1 MITAKSP
8 DTAIASPAWPS
19 ETARSRAI
27 GVRRL
32 TGMNSNPTRRKVRS
46 ERQVTAAHGVAARSA
61 EGVSPV
67 SVRWPCRALLSVAGL
82 DSQAGLGATSSYNLH
97 VVVNGDSPMPRD
109 EFSEMRAFLEVA
121 RERSFTR
128 AAAKLGVTR
137 SALSHTIRALEE
149 RLGIR
154 LLSRTTRDVAPTA
167 AGERLV
173 ESIEPHFEGIAA
185 EISAISALR
194 DKPSGHVRIVC
205 PDDAIDMV
213 FRPRLPAFLRDYPDI
228 NVELV
233 VDNGFTN
240 IVERQFDAGVRL
252 GEAIA
257 RDMVAVRIGADVRYA
272 VVGSP
277 DYFARRSAPGSP
289 QDLTDHNCIN
299 LRLPTSGAIYAWE
312 FKKDGTRVQRSC
324 GWPIDAEQY
333 RPGA

>member
-1 MITAKSP
+1 
-8 DTAIASPAWPS
+8 
-19 ETARSRAI
+19 
-27 GVRRL
+27 
-32 TGMNSNPTRRKVRS
+32 
-46 ERQVTAAHGVAARSA
+46 
-61 EGVSPV
+61 
-67 SVRWPCRALLSVAGL
+67 
-82 DSQAGLGATSSYNLH
+82 
-97 VVVNGDSPMPRD
+97 MPRD

-128 AAAKLGVTR
+128 AAAKLGITR

-167 AGERLV
+167 AGQRLV
-173 ESIEPHFEGIAA
+173 EGIEPHFESIAA

-205 PDDAIDMV
+205 PDDAVNLV
-213 FRPRLPAFLRDYPDI
+213 FRPKLQAFLRDYPDVQ
-228 NVELV
+228 VELII
-233 VDNGFTN
+233 DNGFTN

-257 RDMVAVRIGADVRYA
+257 RDMVAVRIGPDVAYT

-277 DYFARRSAPGSP
+277 DYFARCAAPKSP

-299 LRLPTSGAIYAWE
+299 LRLPTSGALYAWE
-312 FKKDGTRVQRSC
+312 FRKGTREFSVRVDGQLTLNNIAPALDAALDGIGLAYAPKDLVQPYLERGQLQEVLVDWSPTFH
-324 GWPIDAEQY
+324 GYHLYYPSRRNPSPAFSAFVEAFRH
-333 RPGA
+333 RPR

>member
-1 MITAKSP
+1 
-8 DTAIASPAWPS
+8 
-19 ETARSRAI
+19 
-27 GVRRL
+27 
-32 TGMNSNPTRRKVRS
+32 
-46 ERQVTAAHGVAARSA
+46 
-61 EGVSPV
+61 
-67 SVRWPCRALLSVAGL
+67 
-82 DSQAGLGATSSYNLH
+82 
-97 VVVNGDSPMPRD
+97 MPRD

-154 LLSRTTRDVAPTA
+154 LLSRTTRDVATTA

-173 ESIEPHFEGIAA
+173 ESIEPHFESIAA

-213 FRPRLPAFLRDYPDI
+213 FRPRLPAFLREYPDI
-228 NVELV
+228 NVELII
-233 VDNGFTN
+233 DNGFTN

-257 RDMVAVRIGADVRYA
+257 RDMVAVRIGPDVRYA

-277 DYFARRSAPGSP
+277 DYFARCSAPRSP
-289 QDLTDHNCIN
+289 QDLTVHNCIN

-312 FKKDGTRVQRSC
+312 FKKDAHEFSVRVDGQLTLNNVGPALDAALDGVGLTYAPKKLIRPYVESGQLQEVLADWCPTFQGYHLYYPSRRHLSPAFGAFIEALRYRS
-324 GWPIDAEQY
+324 
-333 RPGA
+333 R

>member
-1 MITAKSP
+1 
-8 DTAIASPAWPS
+8 
-19 ETARSRAI
+19 
-27 GVRRL
+27 
-32 TGMNSNPTRRKVRS
+32 
-46 ERQVTAAHGVAARSA
+46 
-61 EGVSPV
+61 
-67 SVRWPCRALLSVAGL
+67 
-82 DSQAGLGATSSYNLH
+82 
-97 VVVNGDSPMPRD
+97 MPRD

-121 RERSFTR
+121 REQSFTR

-167 AGERLV
+167 AGERLI
-173 ESIEPHFEGIAA
+173 ESIEPHFESIAA

-194 DKPSGHVRIVC
+194 GKPAGHVRIVC
-205 PDDAIDMV
+205 PDDAIGMV
-213 FRPRLPAFLRDYPDI
+213 FRPRLPAFLRNYPDI
-228 NVELV
+228 NVELIA
-233 VDNGFTN
+233 DNGFTN

-257 RDMVAVRIGADVRYA
+257 RDMVAVRIGPDVRYT

-277 DYFARRSAPGSP
+277 DYFARCSTPRSP

-312 FKKDGTRVQRSC
+312 FKKDAREFSVRVDGQMILNNVGPALDAALDGIGLAFAPKDLVQPYLERGQLKGVLADWCPTFQGYHLYYPSRRNPSPAFSAFVEAFRYRSK
-324 GWPIDAEQY
+324 
-333 RPGA
+333 